1 MNAKDG
7 TDVGYRFL
15 VFSRKTEQSSYETT
29 VLEMSDDHGASNEFI
44 RKVPISEFFSEE
56 SNRKFQVQ
64 ATEAILMEDSA
75 EQE

>member
-1 MNAKDG
+1 
-7 TDVGYRFL
+7 
-15 VFSRKTEQSSYETT
+15 
-29 VLEMSDDHGASNEFI
+29 MSDDHGASNEFI